1 MLKTCLS
8 RIDKDDRYRYELVK
22 RMITV
27 KAKKQTELA
36 MKRKHRSSTASGGHR
51 KTHSRSLQAD
61 TVSVDSGSQSPDVE
75 PSTSPRKPSPVQPHS
90 HEPRRNE
97 RLIPK
102 PFQHGRSAEQYS
114 PQTTHSGPTDI
125 SDIFL
130 SQTRRMFLFY
140 ILLLMDR
147 VHLSI

>member
-1 MLKTCLS
+1 MLKTYLA

-36 MKRKHRSSTASGGHR
+36 MKRKHRSSTTSGHR
-51 KTHSRSLQAD
+51 KTHSRSVQPD
-61 TVSVDSGSQSPDVE
+61 TISVDSGSQSPDVE
-75 PSTSPRKPSPVQPHS
+75 PPTSPRKSSPVQPFS

-102 PFQHGRSAEQYS
+102 PFQHGRSAEPYS

-130 SQTRRMFLFY
+130 SQTRRIFRF
-140 ILLLMDR
+140 
-147 VHLSI
+147 SFFC